1 MANHP
6 HRLAHSHYRGLYA
19 HFLTASTYDRRPAFT
34 DPSLCAPVT
43 AQLLQSAAKHGFAV
57 FAYCLM
63 PDHVHVLVEAERA
76 DADFVKWA
84 HLWRQLSGFWER
96 QRTGRY
102 LWQEGYWDHTLRDDE
117 SLLAIAAYIVLNPVR
132 AGLVA
137 SPEEYPFS
145 GSSRFSVAE
154 LATHVPRR
162 PFSDG

>member
-1 MANHP
+1 M
-6 HRLAHSHYRGLYA
+6 
-19 HFLTASTYDRRPAFT
+19 
-34 DPSLCAPVT
+34 
-43 AQLLQSAAKHGFAV
+43 
-57 FAYCLM
+57 
-63 PDHVHVLVEAERA
+63 
-76 DADFVKWA
+76 KWA

-137 SPEEYPFS
+137 SPEDYPFS

-154 LATHVPRR
+154 LATHEPRQ